1 MTVYG
6 MWCIVWEKCF
16 PRCERTEDLN
26 VNYGSI
32 VGKKEDADV
41 FAAAVRGTVKVEV
54 KMDY

>member
-1 MTVYG
+1 MFGRSVSRDVKG
-6 MWCIVWEKCF
+6 
-16 PRCERTEDLN
+16 TEDLN